1 MDYLKPAFDSFLNE
15 QGTVEI
21 AGYSFCRDTILRE
34 MESVGYNEA
43 FLEWCERRK
52 ANNLSRAEEILEQF
66 DSNSA
71 RFRKLKEIYGRGA
84 ITPFV
89 GAGMSKPS
97 GYPGWT
103 GFLYRVLTETR
114 VPPKDFDQLITNGEY
129 EEAAEALH
137 DDLPAG
143 CFLEYV
149 ENEFGADREVSGPVQ
164 RLPYLFSGAVITTNF
179 DDVLTKAYS
188 SADLEFNE
196 ILEGA
201 DAVEFPRILGENKKV
216 LVKLHGKANSSRKR
230 VLTKSEYD
238 RHYESD
244 HALESVI
251 EAISTRSL
259 LFIGCS
265 LTIDRTLACL
275 GRIAAQKGVENIPR
289 HYAFLKLRDDEDRLA
304 RRDELARA
312 NVYPIWYTDD
322 HDESL
327 EALLEALAQGQ
338 DS

>member
-15 QGTVEI
+15 QGTIEI

-34 MESVGYNEA
+34 MEAVGYTEA
-43 FLEWCERRK
+43 FIEWCEQRK
-52 ANNLSRAEEILEQF
+52 RNNLSRAEEILDQF
-66 DSNSA
+66 GSNPA
-71 RFRKLKEIYGRGA
+71 RFRKLKEIYDRGA

-89 GAGMSKPS
+89 GAGMSIPS

-103 GFLYRVLTETR
+103 AFLKRVLAETR
-114 VPPKDFDQLITNGEY
+114 VVAGEFSQLIANGKY
-129 EEAAEALH
+129 EEAAQALH
-137 DDLPAG
+137 DDLPPG
-143 CFLEYV
+143 CFLEHV
-149 ENEFGADREVSGPVQ
+149 ENEFGADQEVSGPVQ
-164 RLPYLFSGAVITTNF
+164 RLPYLFNGAVITTNF
-179 DDVLTKAYS
+179 DDALTKTYS
-188 SADLEFNE
+188 SAGFEFNE
-196 ILEGA
+196 VLEGA
-201 DAVEFPRILGENKKV
+201 DAIEFPRILGENKRV

-238 RHYESD
+238 KHYED
-244 HALESVI
+244 DQALEGVI

-265 LTIDRTLACL
+265 LTVDRTLECL
-275 GRIAAQKGVENIPR
+275 GRIAARKGVENIPR
-289 HYAFLKLRDDEDRLA
+289 HYAFLKLKSDEDRLA

-312 NVYPIWYTDD
+312 NIYPIWYTDD

-338 DS
+338 DA

>member
-1 MDYLKPAFDSFLNE
+1 MDYLKPAFDNFLND

-34 MESVGYNEA
+34 MEAVGYNEA
-43 FLEWCERRK
+43 FLEWCEQRK
-52 ANNLSRAEEILEQF
+52 GNNLSSAEEILDQF
-66 DSNSA
+66 NSNSA

-89 GAGMSKPS
+89 GAGMSIPS

-103 GFLYRVLTETR
+103 AFLYRVLAETR
-114 VPPKDFDQLITNGEY
+114 IPPEKFNELILSGKY
-129 EEAAEALH
+129 EEAAETLH
-137 DDLPAG
+137 DDLPPG
-143 CFLEYV
+143 CFLEHV
-149 ENEFGADREVSGPVQ
+149 ENEFGADQEVSGPVQ
-164 RLPYLFSGAVITTNF
+164 RLPHLFNGAVITTNF
-179 DDVLTKAYS
+179 DDVLTKTYS
-188 SADLEFNE
+188 SAGYEFNE
-196 ILEGA
+196 VIEGA
-201 DAVEFPRILGENKKV
+201 DAVEFPRLLGENKRV

-238 RHYESD
+238 RHYED
-244 HALESVI
+244 DQALESVI

-265 LTIDRTLACL
+265 LTVDRTLECL
-275 GRIAAQKGVENIPR
+275 GRIADRKGVENVPR
-289 HYAFLKLRDDEDRLA
+289 HYAFLKLNDKEDRLA
-304 RRDELARA
+304 RRDELAKA
-312 NVYPIWYTDD
+312 NIYPIWYTDN

-338 DS
+338 DA